1 VTQASEVEV
10 RVQAA
15 PHVVFAHLR
24 DPRSYVGLSPLVV
37 EVRDIREGPDAVHYV
52 AVERFR
58 FAGLRYDNLI
68 RVELRAD
75 DADAARLW
83 VGGDVDSP
91 GNVQLRYG
99 YTIAPDGD
107 GSRVVDR
114 IEVTAPFGLRR
125 FAFARASEVQRERGR
140 ILAERLGAA
149 PAAG

>member
-1 VTQASEVEV
+1 MPDSSEVEV
-10 RVQAA
+10 VVAA
-15 PHVVFAHLR
+15 PPRAVFDHLR
-24 DPRSYVGLSPLVV
+24 DPNSYVGLSPLVV
-37 EVRDIREGPDAVHYV
+37 AVRDIREEPDAVHYV

-58 FAGLRYDNLI
+58 FAGLTYDNLI

-75 DADAARLW
+75 DSDPARLW

-99 YTIAPDGD
+99 YTITPEGD

-125 FAFARASEVQRERGR
+125 FAFRRASEVQHARGR
-140 ILAERLGAA
+140 ILAERLSR
-149 PAAG
+149 

>member
-1 VTQASEVEV
+1 MTTPAASQVEV
-10 RVQAA
+10 LVAA
-15 PHVVFAHLR
+15 PPRAVFEHLR

-37 EVRDIREGPDAVHYV
+37 EVRDIRAEPDAVHYV
-52 AVERFR
+52 AVERFT
-58 FAGLRYDNLI
+58 FAGLKYDNLI

-75 DADAARLW
+75 DADPARLW

-99 YTIAPDGD
+99 YTITAEGD

-125 FAFARASEVQRERGR
+125 FAIGRASEVQRARGR
-140 ILAERLGAA
+140 ILAERLGA
-149 PAAG
+149 

>member
-1 VTQASEVEV
+1 MAESSEVEV
-10 RVQAA
+10 VVAA
-15 PHVVFAHLR
+15 PPRTVFEHLR

-37 EVRDIREGPDAVHYV
+37 EVRDIREEPHAVRYV

-58 FAGLRYDNLI
+58 FVGLSYDNLI

-75 DADAARLW
+75 DTDSENLW

-99 YTIAPDGD
+99 YTISPQGG

-125 FAFARASEVQRERGR
+125 FAIGRASEVQRARGR
-140 ILAERLGAA
+140 ILAERLGR
-149 PAAG
+149 